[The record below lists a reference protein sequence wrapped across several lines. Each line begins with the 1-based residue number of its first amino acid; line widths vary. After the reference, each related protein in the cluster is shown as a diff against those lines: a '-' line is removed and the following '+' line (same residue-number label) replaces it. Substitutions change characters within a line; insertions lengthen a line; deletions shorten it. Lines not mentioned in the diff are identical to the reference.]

1 MLRLLGWRKGEEE
14 RRDEL
19 LSAYLDDELTIR
31 QREQLEARLSQ
42 DPALRADLR
51 ALYQTVSMM
60 RELPQVSAPRNFILS
75 ESMVTRRQPAP
86 APEPRR
92 AWAAP
97 LLTAATLVVSLLFV
111 VVLAGELLL
120 PGVGDLAS
128 APEPMRSAE
137 ESAPMVLELEPES
150 EAPADLTPFP
160 LGSPEAPP
168 EDSDG
173 PVEEEEVPPEMAEA
187 PLTDAEE
194 TKVAATR
201 AAEAPPGRG
210 ASPPLEPEAEPT
222 EEITSVTVP
231 TVPPTVRGESM
242 VTPTIPAEEPGVSE
256 DELGL
261 VEPAPEELDRS
272 RPVPEDDAAEAPDR
286 ALLPRG
292 VLEVALG
299 LAALVL
305 GLITIRA
312 WRSRGV

>member
-1 MLRLLGWRKGEEE
+1 MVRLLRWSKGEEE

-19 LSAYLDDELTIR
+19 LSAYLDGELTVR

-42 DPALRADLR
+42 DPALRAELR
-51 ALYQTVSMM
+51 ALHQTVSMM
-60 RELPQVSAPRNFILS
+60 RELPRVSAPRNFILS

-86 APEPRR
+86 AREARR

-97 LLTAATLVVSLLFV
+97 LLTAATVVVSLLFV
-111 VVLAGELLL
+111 VVLAGDLLL

-128 APEPMRSAE
+128 APEPMRLE

-168 EDSDG
+168 EDSDA
-173 PVEEEEVPPEMAEA
+173 PVGEEEAPAEMAEA

-222 EEITSVTVP
+222 EEITSLTGP

-286 ALLPRG
+286 ALLPRR

-305 GLITIRA
+305 GLITVQA
-312 WRSRGV
+312 WRSRGG